1 MAESTRE
8 IPKSEETAGKT
19 STLKQATER
28 LNRAFAVPE
37 NSGDLDAFLQAN
49 EVIMKGMAALSSEMI
64 DFSNRRLREVTK
76 RSELLV
82 GCKDVDQV
90 FRIQGEFAQTAT
102 LQYLDQT
109 TNMLSIMTKMTQD
122 YLNLLQEHTRQAF
135 RDLTKETGSSKH
147 T

>member
-1 MAESTRE
+1 
-8 IPKSEETAGKT
+8 
-19 STLKQATER
+19 
-28 LNRAFAVPE
+28 
-37 NSGDLDAFLQAN
+37 
-49 EVIMKGMAALSSEMI
+49 MAALSLEMM

-76 RSELLV
+76 RSESLV

-102 LQYLDQT
+102 QQYLDQT
-109 TNMLSIMTKMTQD
+109 TKILSIMTKMTQD
-122 YLNLLQEHTRQAF
+122 FLNLLQENTRQAF